1 MKTLFYVENKW
12 IAQSTKLFTDVLY
25 IFLGHDGC
33 FWKISLRIFWNHMK
47 NFQVKHGQCDGIIFP
62 KTFSFKSFRQLL
74 DLCYAGSRIL
84 YYWKVLESFDTF
96 LGVISQCAPFLYP
109 LEKVFLSPSVGQEE
123 NIPGHSIERRAYYFV
138 LKIARVFPIPTRRVG
153 VGWWTLL

>member
-1 MKTLFYVENKW
+1 MKTLFYFENKW

-33 FWKISLRIFWNHMK
+33 FWKINLRIFWNHMK
-47 NFQVKHGQCDGIIFP
+47 NFQVKHSQCDGIIFP

-84 YYWKVLESFDTF
+84 YYWKVLESFHTF

-109 LEKVFLSPSVGQEE
+109 LKKFSSPLQLAKKKIYLDTQLKGELT
-123 NIPGHSIERRAYYFV
+123 ILFWKLPGCS
-138 LKIARVFPIPTRRVG
+138 LFPQAE
-153 VGWWTLL
+153 